1 MNFLNFKD
9 IKLGKEFKKNGYVII
24 NVKKLD
30 SLYYLQDKIIKSTQ
44 LKVSKKKINKI
55 NFLNNFHKKIK
66 IKNLNTTRLNIM
78 KRINND
84 KRFKY
89 NIYDIS
95 KELLNSLVGNEL
107 VMQKRINL
115 SIQLPNDPSS
125 LLPVHSDVWS
135 GDSPYEV
142 VVWLPLVDCYKTKS
156 MFILPPKSNL
166 KLNRNFNKFYG
177 KSSEKIF
184 NFIKK
189 DIKWIKINKGELLI
203 FNQALPHG
211 NRINKESTTR
221 WSMNCRFKSLF
232 SPYGDKK
239 IGEFFVPITTKVAS
253 RIGMEYQSPSQYK
266 YEK

>member
-66 IKNLNTTRLNIM
+66 IKNLNTIRLNIM

-115 SIQLPNDPSS
+115 SIQFPNDKSS
-125 LLPVHSDVWS
+125 LLPVHSDTWS
-135 GDSPYEV
+135 GLSPFEDV
-142 VVWLPLVDCYKTKS
+142 IWIPLVDCYKTKS
-156 MFILPPKSNL
+156 MYILPPK
-166 KLNRNFNKFYG
+166 
-177 KSSEKIF
+177 
-184 NFIKK
+184 
-189 DIKWIKINKGELLI
+189 
-203 FNQALPHG
+203 
-211 NRINKESTTR
+211 
-221 WSMNCRFKSLF
+221 
-232 SPYGDKK
+232 
-239 IGEFFVPITTKVAS
+239 
-253 RIGMEYQSPSQYK
+253 
-266 YEK
+266 